1 MSPRVFLCAGHELG
15 GGASANGLWEN
26 PYNFLV
32 GRIATEALQRLG
44 VDAELAP
51 LSLAPYP
58 DDIHAKTAWI
68 NDRARDHDL
77 AIDIHLDINDPG
89 CAAFALD
96 EDDELRRAG
105 VLSAAIARRT
115 GLRSRGGRPEG
126 ETAPGKLGFLHGTD
140 CRAVLVELCSMNT
153 SDAEFAKRPGAR
165 RAFGEGL
172 ARGCLRALECGGA

>member
-15 GGASANGLWEN
+15 GGASANGLREN

-32 GRIATEALQRLG
+32 GRIAAAELQRLG
-44 VDAELAP
+44 VDAEVAP

-58 DDIHAKTAWI
+58 DDIHAKAAWI
-68 NDRARDHDL
+68 NDRAREHDL

-89 CAAFALD
+89 CAAFAFD
-96 EDDELRRAG
+96 QDDDLRRAG
-105 VLSAAIARRT
+105 VLATAIARRT
-115 GLRSRGGRPEG
+115 GLLSRGGRPEG
-126 ETAPGKLGFLHGTD
+126 ETAPGKLGFLHGTN

-153 SDAEFAKRPGAR
+153 TDAEFAKRPGAR

-172 ARGCLRALECGGA
+172 AGGCLSALECGSA